1 MAQRRTRALAA
12 PLLPP
17 APCVSLNGVLC
28 GLCFRQVNE
37 ALGGGSFVEDED
49 DPFEGL
55 TPEEIQARA
64 ALRRAGCRV
73 HLNAR

>member
-1 MAQRRTRALAA
+1 LRIA
-12 PLLPP
+12 
-17 APCVSLNGVLC
+17 VL
-28 GLCFRQVNE
+28 QVNE

-64 ALRRAGCRV
+64 APCWLLFRT
-73 HLNAR
+73 